1 MGTEF
6 EPFELASLVLYL
18 FWPAVLLAAA
28 AMHAWRTR
36 HEDVLPVALTAI
48 AICFLVITLRTQ
60 RFIEYLVPF
69 VVFALAVAWRPRSER
84 RVAPFLVAVGISWI
98 VLVAPEPLERLRA
111 RQDLLPPAVA
121 AQLRATVPEGEQVV
135 TCGWGHTGEM
145 MLALPER
152 KFVVALDPVFFSMK
166 DDDLYRL
173 WFRTMHAPPPSPAG
187 LLRENFAARFVL
199 CSRDREW
206 EPIIDAL
213 IADPEAELRGVHG
226 DWVVFELL
234 SLDARK

>member
-1 MGTEF
+1 
-6 EPFELASLVLYL
+6 
-18 FWPAVLLAAA
+18 
-28 AMHAWRTR
+28 
-36 HEDVLPVALTAI
+36 
-48 AICFLVITLRTQ
+48 
-60 RFIEYLVPF
+60 
-69 VVFALAVAWRPRSER
+69 
-84 RVAPFLVAVGISWI
+84 
-98 VLVAPEPLERLRA
+98 
-111 RQDLLPPAVA
+111 
-121 AQLRATVPEGEQVV
+121 LRATVPEGEQVV